1 MIYTGSHDKSV
12 RVWDAVKG
20 TLVHNFTAHGHW
32 VNHLALSSDHVLRT
46 AYFDHTKEVPDTEE
60 GKRAKARERF
70 EKAAKIQGKVA
81 ERLVSA
87 SDDFTMYLWD
97 PTNNGNKPV
106 ARLLGHQN
114 KVNQVQFSPDGTL
127 ISSAGWDNSTVSSPS
142 RIPTTDTDLPCRSFG
157 MPGMASSSKTYEAM
171 SRRLVNFALGR

>member
-32 VNHLALSSDHVLRT
+32 VNHIALSSDHALRT
-46 AYFDHTKEVPDTEE
+46 GYFDHTSEAPQTEE
-60 GKRAKARERF
+60 AKRAKAKERF

-87 SDDFTMYLWD
+87 STYGCY
-97 PTNNGNKPV
+97 PG
-106 ARLLGHQN
+106 
-114 KVNQVQFSPDGTL
+114 PD
-127 ISSAGWDNSTVSSPS
+127 AD
-142 RIPTTDTDLPCRSFG
+142 
-157 MPGMASSSKTYEAM
+157 
-171 SRRLVNFALGR
+171 

>member
-20 TLVHNFTAHGHW
+20 TMVHNFTAHGHW
-32 VNHLALSSDHVLRT
+32 VNHIALSSDHALRT
-46 AYFDHTKEVPDTEE
+46 AYFDHTNEVPDTEE
-60 GKRAKARERF
+60 GKRAKAKERF

-87 SDDFTMYLWD
+87 SMYSRRVECVASRLTSDPGDDFTMYLWD

-114 KVNQVQFSPDGTL
+114 KVNHVQFSPDGTL
-127 ISSAGWDNSTVSSPS
+127 IASAGWDNGTVSPP
-142 RIPTTDTDLPCRSFG
+142 R
-157 MPGMASSSKTYEAM
+157 Y
-171 SRRLVNFALGR
+171 NLG